1 MCSALVG
8 SGTAV
13 GVERPPSRCRGLY
26 VVAFTYY
33 ASFTKL
39 GKERVEETGTR
50 RIGFAVPPV
59 LLSIEYLVP

>member
-1 MCSALVG
+1 M
-8 SGTAV
+8 